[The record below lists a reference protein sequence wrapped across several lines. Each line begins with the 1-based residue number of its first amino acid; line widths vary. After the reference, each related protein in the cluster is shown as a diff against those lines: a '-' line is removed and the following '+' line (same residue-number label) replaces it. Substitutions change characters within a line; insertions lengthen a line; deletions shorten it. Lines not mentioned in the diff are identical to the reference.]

1 MSAFADTLY
10 HQPYISDKKEI
21 YLEFIRKVLTM
32 YQRNKNLFTKFAPD
46 VYFED
51 IKNSLASP
59 LLSHPAN
66 SSLLPDSQNDSP
78 FIDDI
83 KMQDMMH
90 SVAPVHH
97 SRGKRRRPMEE
108 SSLSAPIMNDMFDPQ
123 YISQSSTSSMLI
135 PQISILQSMSS
146 NLPSMVQI
154 PMSQILSQPQNSLLS
169 TPSVA
174 PSTVDGP
181 IGVMD
186 QGGIDV
192 GGSVPMSSTLALD
205 VKPDEMAL
213 KEEGK
218 AVTFHLCQMEEGRSG
233 QEGVQMDD
241 KRVKGMYV
249 QCCFVCWILV
259 WWRGRV
265 VSNVCE
271 EREGEMSE
279 LGNGGRK
286 VILSCGEKGCK
297 GLE

>member
-1 MSAFADTLY
+1 M
-10 HQPYISDKKEI
+10 
-21 YLEFIRKVLTM
+21 
-32 YQRNKNLFTKFAPD
+32 
-46 VYFED
+46 
-51 IKNSLASP
+51 
-59 LLSHPAN
+59 
-66 SSLLPDSQNDSP
+66 
-78 FIDDI
+78 
-83 KMQDMMH
+83 
-90 SVAPVHH
+90 
-97 SRGKRRRPMEE
+97 
-108 SSLSAPIMNDMFDPQ
+108 
-123 YISQSSTSSMLI
+123 
-135 PQISILQSMSS
+135 
-146 NLPSMVQI
+146 
-154 PMSQILSQPQNSLLS
+154 
-169 TPSVA
+169 
-174 PSTVDGP
+174 
-181 IGVMD
+181 
-186 QGGIDV
+186 

-297 GLE
+297 GM

>member
-1 MSAFADTLY
+1 
-10 HQPYISDKKEI
+10 
-21 YLEFIRKVLTM
+21 
-32 YQRNKNLFTKFAPD
+32 
-46 VYFED
+46 
-51 IKNSLASP
+51 
-59 LLSHPAN
+59 
-66 SSLLPDSQNDSP
+66 
-78 FIDDI
+78 
-83 KMQDMMH
+83 
-90 SVAPVHH
+90 
-97 SRGKRRRPMEE
+97 MEE
-108 SSLSAPIMNDMFDPQ
+108 SQLAAPMMNEMFDPQ

-135 PQISILQSMSS
+135 PQISILQPMSS

-181 IGVMD
+181 IGVID

-192 GGSVPMSSTLALD
+192 GSSVPMPSTLALD

-249 QCCFVCWILV
+249 QCCFVCWIPV
-259 WWRGRV
+259 WEKAIVMVRIIV
-265 VSNVCE
+265 DKE
-271 EREGEMSE
+271 ERNWLGIESIIGE
-279 LGNGGRK
+279 LGSLSRCLLLNNEKYILDFYFTMKERK
-286 VILSCGEKGCK
+286 KMRLWQTRFIVISIFQL
-297 GLE
+297 

>member
-1 MSAFADTLY
+1 
-10 HQPYISDKKEI
+10 
-21 YLEFIRKVLTM
+21 
-32 YQRNKNLFTKFAPD
+32 
-46 VYFED
+46 
-51 IKNSLASP
+51 
-59 LLSHPAN
+59 
-66 SSLLPDSQNDSP
+66 
-78 FIDDI
+78 
-83 KMQDMMH
+83 
-90 SVAPVHH
+90 
-97 SRGKRRRPMEE
+97 MEE
-108 SSLSAPIMNDMFDPQ
+108 SQLAAPMMNEMFDPQ

-135 PQISILQSMSS
+135 PQISILQPMSS

-181 IGVMD
+181 IGVID

-192 GGSVPMSSTLALD
+192 GSSVPMPSTLALD

-249 QCCFVCWILV
+249 QCCFVCWIPV
-259 WWRGRV
+259 WEKAIMMVRIIV
-265 VSNVCE
+265 DKE
-271 EREGEMSE
+271 ERNWLGIESIIGE
-279 LGNGGRK
+279 LGSLSRWLLLNNEKYILDFYFTMKERK
-286 VILSCGEKGCK
+286 KRDCGKQGLLLYLLFSYESYQVCSYQIQSFYILFVLPMNKNHSSSITCIVTE
-297 GLE
+297 LNRF